1 MKSISKKVVLAFCSI
16 ASCCAAIFAMISGS
30 SLEETVNSLMEDT
43 INYANWY
50 IAVIMFSLVI
60 LAIAV
65 IALSFAFS
73 KNEEINTK
81 KTHLGVLILASVVT
95 LALLIIVS
103 YVISDYA
110 TYMSDTMLG
119 GIEGSEATIKTAEE
133 TAQLMVNFLYKD
145 TLLLVFFASIP
156 NVVSILLICLEDE
169 KGKNAM
175 DDNGAQPAETEND
188 DNAVLKS
195 EITKLKKKLELE
207 DLKEEYKQLYLQVKQ
222 SENKGGENKE

>member
-1 MKSISKKVVLAFCSI
+1 MKSISKKVILAFCSI
-16 ASCCAAIFAMISGS
+16 ASCCATIFAIISGS
-30 SLEETVNSLMEDT
+30 SLEETVDSLMEDT
-43 INYANWY
+43 INYANWNV
-50 IAVIMFSLVI
+50 AVILFSVVTLIVS
-60 LAIAV
+60 V

-73 KNEEINTK
+73 KNEESNTK
-81 KTHLGVLILASVVT
+81 MTHLGVLVFASVVT

-103 YVISDYA
+103 YVISDYS

-119 GIEGSEATIKTAEE
+119 GIGGSEATIKTAEE

-175 DDNGAQPAETEND
+175 DVNNSQSAEIEND

-207 DLKEEYKQLYLQVKQ
+207 DLKEEYKKLYLQVKQ
-222 SENKGGENKE
+222 SENRGGENKE